1 MRKTYIF
8 KSKERPP
15 MKKYS
20 TPPKKLNLS
29 LVKTVDLTTNIYR
42 GQRKMLNDTTGI
54 HLTKSRL
61 WETLQEKNDLEKREN
76 S

>member
-15 MKKYS
+15 MKYS
-20 TPPKKLNLS
+20 TSPKKLNLS
-29 LVKTVDLTTNIYR
+29 VVKTVDLITNIYR
-42 GQRKMLNDTTGI
+42 GQRKMLSDTTGI

-61 WETLQEKNDLEKREN
+61 WETLQEKNDLEKRE
-76 S
+76 SS